1 MNRGLYISTMGML
14 SNMAQLDK
22 ISNNLANAN
31 TAGYKKDEIM
41 FKAYLEKEFRNYDS
55 TDIKKGNHIGYMETA
70 LIADETKPII
80 TQGQIEETNN
90 PLDFAIFGDGFFKIE
105 RNSQIYYSRNGEFKR
120 NNEGFLI
127 TSEGDFV
134 LDSNNQRIQI
144 PDNFSV
150 DSEGT
155 IYDGSQPTGQKISVV
170 NLEKPSKFGINL
182 FTGNEVAASNYKVI
196 QGSIEKSNV
205 NTLKEMIN
213 LINANRAFSILEK
226 SVQTQDAMTGKVIE
240 SAQRI

>member
-14 SNMAQLDK
+14 ANMAQLDN
-22 ISNNLANAN
+22 ISNNLANAD
-31 TAGYKKDEIM
+31 TAGYKKDKIM

-55 TDIKKGNHIGYMETA
+55 TDIKRGKHTGYMETA
-70 LIADETKPII
+70 LIADEIKPIVS
-80 TQGQIEETNN
+80 QGKIEETTN
-90 PLDFAIFGDGFFKIE
+90 PLDFAIFGEGFFKIE
-105 RNSQIYYSRNGEFKR
+105 RNNHILYSRNGEFKR
-120 NNEGFLI
+120 NNEGFLV

-144 PDNFSV
+144 PDNFTV
-150 DSEGT
+150 DDEGN
-155 IYDGSQPTGQKISVV
+155 IYNGTQLTGQRIGIA
-170 NLEKPSKFGINL
+170 NLENPSKFGVNL
-182 FTGNEVAASNYKVI
+182 FTGKEMATNDYKVI

-213 LINANRAFSILEK
+213 LINANRAFSIMEK
-226 SVQTQDAMTGKVIE
+226 SVQTQDTMTGKIIE